1 MVGEGFTVIV
11 NVLDVPVHVVGP
23 VVKVGV
29 TVIVAVTA
37 EVLVL
42 MAVNDGMF
50 PVPVAANPM
59 EVVLL
64 VQLNTVPDTA
74 PPKDTAVVDELPHT
88 V

>member
-23 VVKVGV
+23 VVKEGV

-37 EVLVL
+37 EALVF
-42 MAVNDGMF
+42 MAVNDGIF
-50 PVPVAANPM
+50 PVPLAAKPID
-59 EVVLL
+59 VVLL
-64 VQLNTVPDTA
+64 VQLNTVPGTA
-74 PPKDTAVVDELPHT
+74 PPKDTVVVDELPHT